1 MATTPAAGGNWK
13 EFDWSALASTPN
25 VKTALMHERN
35 AIARRICS
43 QQEGCKGYGSYA
55 GQLIEGL
62 ERWQKQWMRLRAFI
76 LRVALLSR
84 KACMKAIESSAEE
97 AMA

>member
-1 MATTPAAGGNWK
+1 VATTPAAGGNWK

-35 AIARRICS
+35 AIAKGICS
-43 QQEGCKGYGSYA
+43 QQEGCKDYGSYA
-55 GQLIEGL
+55 RQLIEGL
-62 ERWQKQWMRLRAFI
+62 ERWQKQWDEVAAFI
-76 LRVALLSR
+76 LRVTLLAGR
-84 KACMKAIESSAEE
+84 ACMKPSNLLPKE

>member
-1 MATTPAAGGNWK
+1 VATTPAAGGNWK
-13 EFDWSALASTPN
+13 EFDWSALVSKPN
-25 VKTALMHERN
+25 VKIALMHERN
-35 AIARRICS
+35 AMARRICL

-62 ERWQKQWMRLRAFI
+62 ERWQKQWDEVAAFI
-76 LRVALLSR
+76 LRVALLAGR
-84 KACMKAIESSAEE
+84 ACMKPSNLLPKE